1 MKHPEYNDW
10 SDEIK
15 NHYDKVRNKIK
26 NHGHVIQG
34 TVDGKDALERPFA
47 YTLGASFNTGAEL
60 LCFFPIKGKGLS
72 VITGVINR
80 ILDKFKEGN
89 LIFNS
94 QILNDNE
101 IYSLPIAMLV
111 LEEEIKQDIESV
123 WARQLERDG
132 FLAEFSTNDH
142 QLVLLI
148 CTDKH
153 GNFPWDE
160 ECESYWPQICP
171 PPLVAMAQ
179 EQLTGNDILLQKLEE
194 AYKRS
199 KTNNK

>member
-15 NHYDKVRNKIK
+15 THYDKIRNKIK

-34 TVDGKDALERPFA
+34 TVDGKDDLERPFA

-72 VITGVINR
+72 VISGVINR
-80 ILDKFKEGN
+80 ILDKVKEGN
-89 LIFNS
+89 LILNS
-94 QILNDNE
+94 QILNDSD
-101 IYSLPIAMLV
+101 IYYLPLAMLV
-111 LEEEIKQDIESV
+111 LEEEIKQDIESI
-123 WARQLERDG
+123 WPRQLERDG

-142 QLVLLI
+142 KLILLI
-148 CTDKH
+148 CTDKN
-153 GNFPWDE
+153 GKFPWDE
-160 ECESYWPQICP
+160 ECESYWPQLCP

-179 EQLTGNDILLQKLEE
+179 EQLTGNDSLLQKLEKG
-194 AYKRS
+194 YGI
-199 KTNNK
+199 